1 MDRYGMLGLGPTGS
15 GFSSDMSEKNI
26 AAQGGSAASGHGGL
40 FLVGTP
46 IGNLE
51 DITLRALRT
60 LREADVIAC
69 EDTRQ
74 TQKLLNHFE
83 IRTRTTSY
91 HEHNEIPK
99 AAELVRRMEEG
110 MRVALVTDA
119 GMPGISDPGYRL
131 VEFSIRHGI
140 PVTPVPGPSAA
151 VAALAVSGLPT
162 HRFQFVGFL
171 PAKPTQRRRFL
182 EQLGQSSVT
191 TIAFESPR
199 RILSALRD
207 VRTVLGERAVAVA
220 REMTKLHEEFLRG
233 ACSEVIAAL
242 EQRAR
247 VPGEITL
254 ILAPGGAGGPG
265 GPMEPGGGASEQA
278 SETVRELPVKERVQQ
293 LMGERTMSRM
303 EALKTIA
310 RERGISKSEAY
321 RQFES

>member
-1 MDRYGMLGLGPTGS
+1 MDENDKATRGS
-15 GFSSDMSEKNI
+15 
-26 AAQGGSAASGHGGL
+26 SAAPGHGTL

-60 LREADVIAC
+60 LREADLIAC

-74 TQKLLNHFE
+74 TRKLLSHYG
-83 IRTRTTSY
+83 IATRTTSY
-91 HEHNEIPK
+91 HEHNESAK

-110 MRVALVTDA
+110 MRIALVTDA

-131 VEFSIRHGI
+131 VELSLRHGI

-162 HRFQFVGFL
+162 HTFQFVGFL
-171 PAKPTQRRRFL
+171 PPKPTQRRRFL
-182 EQLGQSSVT
+182 EQLGGSPAT

-199 RILSALRD
+199 RILAALRD
-207 VRTVLGERAVAVA
+207 VRTVLGERVVAVA

-233 ACSEVIAAL
+233 TCSEVLATL
-242 EQRAR
+242 EHRPK

-254 ILAPGGAGGPG
+254 LLAPGGPG
-265 GPMEPGGGASEQA
+265 GPPSGQA
-278 SETVRELPVKERVQQ
+278 SGAIRELPVKERVQQ
-293 LMGERTMSRM
+293 LMEQQAISRM
-303 EALKTIA
+303 EALKITA

>member
-1 MDRYGMLGLGPTGS
+1 MH
-15 GFSSDMSEKNI
+15 EENI
-26 AAQGGSAASGHGGL
+26 ARRGSSGVSGQGGL

-60 LREADVIAC
+60 LREADLIAC

-74 TQKLLNHFE
+74 TQKLLNHFGIE
-83 IRTRTTSY
+83 TRTTSY

-110 MRVALVTDA
+110 MRIALVTDA
-119 GMPGISDPGYRL
+119 GIPGISDPGYRL
-131 VEFSIRHGI
+131 VDLAIRHGI

-162 HRFQFVGFL
+162 HTFQFVGFL
-171 PAKPTQRRRFL
+171 PPKPIQRRRFL
-182 EQLGQSSVT
+182 EQLAESPAT

-199 RILSALRD
+199 RILEALRD
-207 VRTVLGERAVAVA
+207 VRAVLGERAVTVA

-233 ACSEVIAAL
+233 TCSEVIARL
-242 EQRAR
+242 GERPT

-254 ILAPGGAGGPG
+254 ILGPG
-265 GPMEPGGGASEQA
+265 RPEGTSGQAGETAPVVPLKERVEQLMSEQA
-278 SETVRELPVKERVQQ
+278 
-293 LMGERTMSRM
+293 MSRM
-303 EALKTIA
+303 EALKTVA

-321 RQFES
+321 RQFEA

>member
-1 MDRYGMLGLGPTGS
+1 MLGIRPDRAGIVKKHMRESDQAAP
-15 GFSSDMSEKNI
+15 SSTK
-26 AAQGGSAASGHGGL
+26 ASGPGGL

-51 DITLRALRT
+51 DMTLRALRT
-60 LREADVIAC
+60 LREADLIAC

-74 TQKLLNHFE
+74 TQKLLNHFG
-83 IRTRTTSY
+83 IGTRTTSY
-91 HEHNEIPK
+91 HEHNEDAK

-110 MRVALVTDA
+110 IRIALVTDA

-131 VEFSIRHGI
+131 VELAIRRGI

-162 HRFQFVGFL
+162 HTFQFVGFL
-171 PAKPTQRRRFL
+171 PPKQTQRRRLL
-182 EQLGQSSVT
+182 ERLGASPVT
-191 TIAFESPR
+191 TVAFESPR
-199 RILSALRD
+199 RILAALRD
-207 VRTVLGERAVAVA
+207 IRAVLGERPVAVA

-233 ACSEVIAAL
+233 TCSEVIATL
-242 EQRAR
+242 EQRPK

-254 ILAPGGAGGPG
+254 ILAAGQAGGA
-265 GPMEPGGGASEQA
+265 ASGQA
-278 SETVRELPVKERVQQ
+278 SEAVRELPIKERVQE
-293 LMGERTMSRM
+293 LMEQRAMSRM
-303 EALKTIA
+303 EALKIIA

>member
-1 MDRYGMLGLGPTGS
+1 MLGLARPGRDSQDP
-15 GFSSDMSEKNI
+15 MHEKNT
-26 AAQGGSAASGHGGL
+26 ATRGSSAVAGHGGL

-60 LREADVIAC
+60 LREADLIAC

-83 IRTRTTSY
+83 IGTRTTSY
-91 HEHNEIPK
+91 HEHNEITK
-99 AAELVRRMEEG
+99 AAELVGRMEAG
-110 MRVALVTDA
+110 IRIALVTDA
-119 GMPGISDPGYRL
+119 GIPGISDPGYRL
-131 VEFSIRHGI
+131 VDLSIRRGI
-140 PVTPVPGPSAA
+140 PVTPIPGPSAA

-162 HRFQFVGFL
+162 HTFQFVGFL
-171 PAKPTQRRRFL
+171 PAKPTQRLRFL
-182 EQLGQSSVT
+182 EQLAGSPVT

-199 RILSALRD
+199 RILAALRD
-207 VRTVLGERAVAVA
+207 ARTALGERRVTVA

-233 ACSEVIAAL
+233 TCSEVIAAL
-242 EQRAR
+242 EQRPS

-254 ILAPGGAGGPG
+254 IVGPG
-265 GPMEPGGGASEQA
+265 GTATGQEGETIREQ
-278 SETVRELPVKERVQQ
+278 PVKERVQQ
-293 LMGERTMSRM
+293 LMSEQEMSRM

-321 RQFES
+321 RRFES